1 MLMGGGSAVHFLVI
15 SDTHGQ
21 AEKIRYVL
29 SCQNT
34 LPEALFF
41 LGDGLRDLA
50 DAVPERMQ
58 TVAVRGNCDWSSAF
72 ADVPTERLVAFAG
85 FRFLLMHGHEH
96 GVKYGPEAAMKY
108 AALRGADVLLFG
120 HTHLRA
126 EMVLPAG
133 SKLEELVLQ
142 RPLYVFNPGSLGYDN
157 SFGTVTVHGGELLF
171 GFGEI

>member
-1 MLMGGGSAVHFLVI
+1 M
-15 SDTHGQ
+15 
-21 AEKIRYVL
+21 
-29 SCQNT
+29 
-34 LPEALFF
+34 
-41 LGDGLRDLA
+41 
-50 DAVPERMQ
+50 
-58 TVAVRGNCDWSSAF
+58 
-72 ADVPTERLVAFAG
+72 PTERLVAFAG

-133 SKLEELVLQ
+133 SKLEDLVLQ